1 VRTALLWLVLGFGLN
16 LILETPPS
24 VAAPAW
30 LFALRV
36 GGFHMLVGGWLT
48 QLIFGVAYWMF
59 PRRSPQVAR
68 GGEWLGWLGYIGLN
82 AGLLGRIAA
91 EPLAQT
97 YGVARWALVG
107 SAVAQLSAA
116 LALIALVW
124 GRVRER

>member
-1 VRTALLWLVLGFGLN
+1 MRTALIWLVTGFGLN
-16 LILETPPS
+16 LILESPP
-24 VAAPAW
+24 AFATPAW

-36 GGFHMLVGGWLT
+36 GGFHMLVVGWLT

-59 PRRSPQVAR
+59 PRRSTEVAR

-91 EPLAQT
+91 EPLAPL

-107 SAVAQLSAA
+107 SAVAQLFAA